1 MENLCEHF
9 EARTTSVYEI
19 ISISWIS
26 YQAIKDYLDD
36 SFLRPNADK
45 GAIALLYTRLSV
57 CIAKTDVHTYRQTRL
72 DMSVRVYMYVS
83 EYVCLYV

>member
-36 SFLRPNADK
+36 SFLRPHADK

-57 CIAKTDVHTYRQTRL
+57 CIAKTDVHTYIQTDTFRH
-72 DMSVRVYMYVS
+72 VCA
-83 EYVCLYV
+83 CLYVRV